1 MGIKQIAV
9 AGVVFQLTAF
19 AAFAQTPNFD
29 WFTADPGAA
38 AFKVSTADELAG
50 LAALVNNTAGAG
62 QPFDF
67 KGRTVTLTAN
77 VNLEGY
83 GKNYSYTVKTADG
96 AQNQK
101 AIGWRPIGVSKE
113 RAFRGTFDGNG
124 KTIAGLYIERPL
136 PNAGLFG
143 AVGGVVKNL
152 AVDEVKISAGN
163 YAGAVAGVVY
173 GKGSKA
179 ASCYSSG
186 TVQGGDGVGG
196 VAGFVEGGSVA
207 NCYTVAT
214 VSGSRWVGGVVGI
227 VEPNSGVTHCY
238 SAGNVSAT
246 GDYAGGVAGRVR
258 DNSDVANCYSTGA
271 VSGVRWAGG
280 VAGSVSGT
288 AGKNGSIINCY
299 STAAV
304 SGDNR
309 VGGIVGGAEPNS
321 RVANC
326 AALNQSV
333 KSNGT
338 ASGRVLGEAGAQV
351 ELSNNAA
358 FKNMAIV
365 APPMPSSRVRAADS
379 RDGVDISAA
388 AVGIDGAIG
397 GRFTG
402 ENGWTAQKG
411 NLPGFGKPVAMPQH
425 LQADAAAI
433 AAEEQQIKLREAV
446 GKAISASEQKK

>member
-1 MGIKQIAV
+1 MGIKRIAA
-9 AGVVFQLTAF
+9 AGAVSLFTAF
-19 AAFAQTPNFD
+19 AALAQTPNFD

-38 AFKVSTADELAG
+38 AFTVSTADELAG

-67 KGRTVTLTAN
+67 KGRTVTLAAS
-77 VNLEGY
+77 VNLANY
-83 GKNYSYTVKTADG
+83 GKNHSYTVKNVDG
-96 AQNQK
+96 AQK
-101 AIGWRPIGVSKE
+101 VSGWRPIGASKE
-113 RAFRGTFDGNG
+113 RAFCGTFDGNG
-124 KTIAGLYIERPL
+124 KTVAGLYIEGPL
-136 PNAGLFG
+136 SNAGLFG

-152 AVDEVKISAGN
+152 AVDDVKISAGN
-163 YAGAVAGVVY
+163 YAGAVAGFVY
-173 GKGSKA
+173 GKDSKA

-186 TVQGGDGVGG
+186 TVHSGDGVGG
-196 VAGFVEGGSVA
+196 VVGSVEGGSVA
-207 NCYTVAT
+207 NCYTVAA
-214 VSGSRWVGGVVGI
+214 VSGARWVGGVVGS

-238 SAGNVSAT
+238 SAGNVSAA

-258 DNSDVANCYSTGA
+258 DNSNVANCYSTGA

-280 VAGSVSGT
+280 VAGSVGGT
-288 AGKNGSIINCY
+288 ASKRGSITNCY

-333 KSNGT
+333 KSTGT
-338 ASGRVLGEAGAQV
+338 ASGRVAGEVSAPV
-351 ELSNNAA
+351 ELANNAA
-358 FKNMAIV
+358 FKNMSV
-365 APPMPSSRVRAADS
+365 APPMPSSRVKAADN
-379 RDGVDISAA
+379 RDGADISAA
-388 AVGIDGAIG
+388 AVNIDGAIG

-402 ENGWTAQKG
+402 ENGWAVQKG
-411 NLPGFGKPVAMPQH
+411 SLPGFGKPIAMPKH

-446 GKAISASEQKK
+446 GKAISTSEQKK